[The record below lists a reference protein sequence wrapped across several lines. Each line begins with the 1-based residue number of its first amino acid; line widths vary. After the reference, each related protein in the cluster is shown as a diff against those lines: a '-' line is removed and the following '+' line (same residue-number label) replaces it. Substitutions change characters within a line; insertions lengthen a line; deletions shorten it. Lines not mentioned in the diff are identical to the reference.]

1 MEFSGLTVVIGPN
14 GVGKSNV
21 YRALE
26 LMRAAAEGDLSRR
39 LAREG
44 GLDSALWAGGAKKGP
59 VRLNLSAEIDSLRY
73 DRSSRL
79 RDEILACPR
88 RRKFRRGR
96 QRRAAFS
103 VNAAGC
109 DNR

>member
-1 MEFSGLTVVIGPN
+1 MITRLDIENYRSIRRISLEFSGLTVVIGPN

-73 DRSSRL
+73 DLSLGPPRPTDAALTLDRS
-79 RDEILACPR
+79 
-88 RRKFRRGR
+88 
-96 QRRAAFS
+96 
-103 VNAAGC
+103 
-109 DNR
+109 